1 MRFECDSCHAK
12 YKISD
17 EKVAGRLVR
26 FPCRKCDNKILIDG
40 RLDDVTVPAG
50 PAYGYEEVT
59 RRSVP
64 SPLAH
69 EAATARQRGPDSLVR
84 RRHSSVPPRRPP
96 SVARRVSSLP
106 PAASSALVGQRPGLA
121 PPLPSKSKVG
131 GGPLGAAKVDKAEWH
146 VSINDVP
153 IGPITLEEMAHKVD
167 AGAVSEYSLVWSDG
181 FDEWRPLATVPQLMF
196 LLYERRSSGPPARSQ
211 FSSMPPFVEAQ
222 TAIKETS
229 EPPPVLAPS
238 KPPAPPKPPIHAL
251 SDLSDVSVEF
261 LPLGEMAQPP
271 APLGPE
277 PTFQSDPPA
286 GAFSGL
292 PQPPDEPVSVPAV
305 PPQPVVTE
313 PRTGSALWVW
323 GLMVAVAVFSGV
335 VAVLAFDKYGDTIL
349 EKLLGSPSAPVQQA
363 PKAVPPVDTAARV
376 GRAAPV
382 KKVAVAEEAELVDEA
397 EATDVEEA
405 ETLEEAAAVEGEEVA
420 VEEDTVEEAA
430 TDSALAIEPPKP
442 AEDGP
447 TIQPAK
453 PRRRTQAKQP
463 AKPGDDALSAE
474 EQELL
479 AAFGSSD
486 NAEVAKI
493 DVKES
498 GSTKS
503 KRDPLN
509 SKAVNTTVSAN
520 KPRLQRCYERAIRGQ
535 RSPTAVRMNVSLT
548 VTASGRVSSVDVIG
562 SGPGGLRECMEASI
576 RRWRFPASSG
586 GGSAKFPIVFSAN

>member
-40 RLDDVTVPAG
+40 RSDDVTVPAG

-59 RRSVP
+59 RRSEP
-64 SPLAH
+64 SRLAH
-69 EAATARQRGPDSLVR
+69 EAATASQRRPGLPVR
-84 RRHSSVPPRRPP
+84 RRHSSVPPRRPS

-106 PAASSALVGQRPGLA
+106 AAASSAFVGQQPGLA

-131 GGPLGAAKVDKAEWH
+131 GGPLGAAKVDRAEWH

-181 FDEWRPLATVPQLMF
+181 FDEWRPLATVPELMF

-229 EPPPVLAPS
+229 EPPPVPAPP
-238 KPPAPPKPPIHAL
+238 KPPVPPKPPIHAL
-251 SDLSDVSVEF
+251 ADLSDVPIEF
-261 LPLGEMAQPP
+261 LPFPDALDKMSQPP

-277 PTFQSDPPA
+277 PTFQSASPA

-313 PRTGSALWVW
+313 PRTGSAPWVW
-323 GLMVAVAVFSGV
+323 ALMVAVAVFSAV

-363 PKAVPPVDTAARV
+363 PTPAPPVHT
-376 GRAAPV
+376 AAPV
-382 KKVAVAEEAELVDEA
+382 EKGAVAKEVEVVDEA
-397 EATDVEEA
+397 EANDVEEA
-405 ETLEEAAAVEGEEVA
+405 ETLEEAPAVEGEEVVA
-420 VEEDTVEEAA
+420 EEDTVEETA

-453 PRRRTQAKQP
+453 PRRRTRAKQP
-463 AKPGDDALSAE
+463 VDDALSAE

-479 AAFGSSD
+479 ADFDSSG
-486 NAEVAKI
+486 NAGVAKI

-503 KRDPLN
+503 KRDPLD
-509 SKAVNTTVSAN
+509 SKAVSTTVSAN

-535 RSPTAVRMNVSLT
+535 RSPPAVRMNVSLT
-548 VTASGRVSSVDVIG
+548 VAASGRVSGVDVIG
-562 SGPGGLRECMEASI
+562 SGPGGLEQCMEASI
-576 RRWRFPASSG
+576 RRWRFPVSSG